1 MKKIYIILTH
11 TGTALSKLIKGYTK
25 DEFSHVSIALD
36 IELKEM
42 YSFGRLNP
50 NNPFWGGFV
59 HEYIDKGTFKRF
71 YKTRAKVYSLEVTEE
86 QYKSIKSNIDQIKNN
101 KEDYKFNIIGLF
113 AAGFH
118 KKIEKEKSFYCA
130 VFVKYVMENGA
141 GISMNRSSSSQSTQ
155 GTPVSASQMQPGDL
169 IFYGNGSRINHVAPY
184 IGNGQIV
191 HASTYKTGIKISNW
205 NYRTPVKITSVFPR

>member
-11 TGTALSKLIKGYTK
+11 TGTALSKIIKGFTK

-50 NNPFWGGFV
+50 YNPFWGGFV

-86 QYKSIKSNIDQIKNN
+86 QYRSIKSNIDQIKNN

-113 AAGFH
+113 AVGFH
-118 KKIEKEKSFYCA
+118 KKIKKQKSFYCA
-130 VFVKYVMENGA
+130 EFIKYVMEKA
-141 GISMNRSSSSQSTQ
+141 
-155 GTPVSASQMQPGDL
+155 D
-169 IFYGNGSRINHVAPY
+169 
-184 IGNGQIV
+184 
-191 HASTYKTGIKISNW
+191 IKIDL
-205 NYRTPVKITSVFPR
+205 PDIVKPEDFKNIKELQEIYGGLLRKYQYPKINVRQINMKYSKSEL